1 MSLVITHLRLFEFR
15 SYEQFEMETGSP
27 LTIVAGSNA
36 AGKTNI
42 IESLQLL
49 TSADSF
55 RKPSWKELVKWGSGE
70 ARIELLASGDGR
82 VLETSLSVTAAGR
95 RTYSVNGKVRQ
106 RVSDVAGILPCV
118 VFTPDDLRMVKDA
131 AERRREA
138 VDNVGDQLS
147 PAYRAARV
155 EYERILRHRNQILRN
170 ETREEE
176 MLELWTSRLIE
187 SGQSFG
193 GHRSRLFGRLA
204 EKMSEVYETLSGRES
219 LTAEYQHSWERDG
232 TVLKQGAAG
241 GLMEQAILLRKR
253 DEESRRTS
261 LVGPHRDEIVFKING
276 KDARSY
282 ASQGQQRT
290 VALAWKLAEVGVI
303 TEIGGQPPIL
313 LLDDVMSEL
322 DEARRHALARFVGE
336 AAQTFITTT
345 NLGYFEKDL
354 VKRASVVRL
363 P

>member
-1 MSLVITHLRLFEFR
+1 
-15 SYEQFEMETGSP
+15 METGSQ
-27 LTIVAGSNA
+27 LTVVVGANA
-36 AGKTNI
+36 TGKTNI

-55 RKPSWKELVKWGSGE
+55 RKPSWKELVRWGSGA
-70 ARIELLASGDGR
+70 ARIELLATGDGR
-82 VLETSLSVTAAGR
+82 VLETSLLVSAAGR
-95 RTYSVNGKVRQ
+95 RTYKVNGKVRQ

-147 PAYRAARV
+147 PAYRAARG

-170 ETREEE
+170 DILDRE
-176 MLELWTSRLIE
+176 MLELWTSRLVE
-187 SGQSFG
+187 SGQAFG
-193 GHRSRLFGRLA
+193 GHRGRLFGRLSN
-204 EKMSEVYETLSGRES
+204 KMSEVYETLSGGES
-219 LTAEYQHSWERDG
+219 LTASYLRSWERDG
-232 TVLKQGAAG
+232 TAVDENATEGP
-241 GLMEQAILLRKR
+241 MEQAIRQRQR
-253 DEESRRTS
+253 DEEVRKTS
-261 LVGPHRDEIVFKING
+261 LIGPHRDEIVFNING
-276 KDARSY
+276 REARSY

-290 VALAWKLAEVGVI
+290 IALAWKLAEVAVI
-303 TEIGGQPPIL
+303 KEIGGQPPIL

-345 NLGYFEKDL
+345 NLGYFDKDL
-354 VKRASVVRL
+354 VDRALVVRL
-363 P
+363 S